1 MEKNKL
7 IPFQFEVKFDA
18 SRFSNTSDPELR
30 TGKVRVFYKY
40 LNRNGSYISDGFAEK
55 LALSAYSKPIFGT
68 YDINIEDF
76 KGHEGHEEAKSYGY
90 VVPGSLTWEDNVDED
105 GVTRRYATYD
115 VVIWAKYWKEAEQ
128 IFTKKQSMEIDPDT
142 IKGEWMYILHEGE
155 EEYAYV
161 YNEGVIAGLCILGEK
176 HPPCFQGSA
185 FFSTED
191 DSYKEFSLA
200 IKNYYKNGGM
210 DAMEL
215 ENQEAIVEEQEQPV
229 EEATP
234 VAEEEVNPP
243 VAEEESAPAAEE
255 QPAVELAEPVVEEQP
270 ATEEQPAAEPA
281 AEEPSVPAEPEK
293 DYAAMYNDLKAQYE
307 TLTNELADLRSQYTS
322 LEEEKNN
329 LVEEFESLKVLS
341 EGYKT
346 DITAQ
351 HSLIEK
357 YENEEK
363 ERIIAKFSG
372 RLPADIVS
380 QIEEA
385 KETMTIDEMNTRFAM
400 EYTSFSMA
408 REQNEEIRVPQLP
421 QEEPSALARILKNYK
436 R

>member
-1 MEKNKL
+1 MDRE
-7 IPFQFEVKFDA
+7 IPFRFDA
-18 SRFSNTSDPELR
+18 EFDAASFTPTSDPTLR
-30 TGKVRVFYKY
+30 VGRVRVFYKH
-40 LNRNGSYISDGFAEK
+40 LNRNGSFITDKFATK
-55 LALSAYSKPIFGT
+55 LALSAYGKPLVGT
-68 YDINIEDF
+68 YDRDACDF
-76 KGHEGHEEAKSYGY
+76 KGHETPEEAKAYGF
-90 VVPGSLTWEDNVDED
+90 VLPGSLSWEDHEDSD
-105 GVTRRYATYD
+105 GVTRNYATYD
-115 VVIWAKYWKEAEQ
+115 VVVWSEYWDEAKT
-128 IFTKKQSMEIDPDT
+128 IFTKTQSMELDRNSIQGAWKD
-142 IKGEWMYILHEGE
+142 IIFEGND
-155 EEYAYV
+155 EYAFV
-161 YNEGVIAGLCILGEK
+161 YSDAIMAGLCILGNAK
-176 HPPCFQGSA
+176 TPCFEGAA

-191 DSYKEFSLA
+191 DSYKKFSMA
-200 IKNYYKNGGM
+200 IQKYFENGGM
-210 DAMEL
+210 NAMENL
-215 ENQEAIVEEQEQPV
+215 NEEVVVEEQLAV
-229 EEATP
+229 EEEQFT
-234 VAEEEVNPP
+234 
-243 VAEEESAPAAEE
+243 EE
-255 QPAVELAEPVVEEQP
+255 QLAEEQP
-270 ATEEQPAAEPA
+270 ATEEEAPVVEEEPAVEEPAAEEESVVEEPA
-281 AEEPSVPAEPEK
+281 VEEQPAEEEPSVPAEPEK
-293 DYAAMYNDLKAQYE
+293 DYAAMYSDLKAQYE
-307 TLTNELADLRSQYTS
+307 TLTSELADLRSQYAS

-329 LVEEFESLKVLS
+329 LVEEYESLKVLS